1 MHTRLISVVLL
12 SLADVI
18 EPTLCDAITKTRIAM
33 MDDYGE
39 GEEEQ
44 RPETDE
50 DDNYNE
56 KNEFGLE

>member
-1 MHTRLISVVLL
+1 
-12 SLADVI
+12 
-18 EPTLCDAITKTRIAM
+18 M